1 MAIGFDVQNIV
12 LGSGLF
18 ALFIA
23 VVLAVLVLRKPT
35 GTKKMQDISA
45 AIKEGASA
53 YLKRQYKTITA
64 VSIPIIL
71 ALYYFVGLPAAISF
85 IIGAV
90 SSALA
95 GFIGMALAVRS
106 NVRAAASAQNGLMS
120 ALRTAFEGGAV
131 TGMAVVGLGLLS
143 LTLLYSYYQSISL
156 IVGYGFGASLIS
168 LFARVGGGIYTKAAD
183 VGADL
188 VGKVEKGIPEDD
200 PRNPAVIAD
209 NVGDNVGDCA
219 GMAADVFESYVVT
232 AIAAMLLGTQVLNGI
247 WLPLI
252 FYGVGILGSTIAI
265 PFVRSNTKPMAGLA
279 KGLVVGGLAT
289 ALLAF
294 FATLYFTN
302 NLGVYFAFLIGLI
315 VTLLINLI
323 TYHYTDY
330 TKKPV
335 QYIARSSTTGAG
347 TNVIAGLAVG
357 LKAAFL
363 PALVVCAAI
372 VTSYFFAGVYGIAM
386 SAVGLLSIT
395 GLILAID
402 SYGPISDN
410 AGGIAEMANMPAKLK
425 EVTDKLD
432 AAGNTTKATTK
443 GVAIASA
450 ALAALALFVAF
461 AKEVRL
467 ESIDILSPAVVVGL
481 LIGGA
486 IPFLFSSSLVAAV
499 GKTASSIVE
508 EVRRQWREIKGIS
521 TGKAKPEYGRC
532 VDLCTKSALKE
543 MIAPGLLAV
552 IAPLAIGYLL
562 GPAALGGLLAGS
574 IITGFL
580 LALHMATAGAAWDNA
595 KKWIETG
602 QLGGKGSDTHKAA
615 VVGDT
620 VGDVYKD
627 TSGPALNAL
636 IKVMNTISIV
646 FATAILAYGLKI
658 F

>member
-1 MAIGFDVQNIV
+1 MVLEMTHINII
-12 LGSGLF
+12 LGTSIF
-18 ALFIA
+18 ALLVA
-23 VVLAVLVLRKPT
+23 LVLASIVLRKPT
-35 GTKKMQDISA
+35 GTKRMQEISQ
-45 AIKEGASA
+45 AIREGSSA

-64 VSIPIIL
+64 VSIPLIL
-71 ALYYFVGLPAAISF
+71 ALWYFIGAPAAVSF
-85 IIGAV
+85 IIGAL
-90 SSALA
+90 SSAIA
-95 GFIGMALAVRS
+95 GFIGMAVAVRS
-106 NVRAAASAQNGLMS
+106 NVRTATAAQKGLLD
-120 ALRTAFEGGAV
+120 ALRIAFNGGAV
-131 TGMAVVGLGLLS
+131 TGMAVVGLGLLG
-143 LTLLYSYYQSISL
+143 LTLLYQYYQSISL

-219 GMAADVFESYVVT
+219 GMSADVFESYVVT
-232 AIAAMLLGTQVLNGI
+232 AIAAMLLGTKIQNGI

-252 FYGVGILGSTIAI
+252 LYAVGVIGSIVAL
-265 PFVRSNTKPMAGLA
+265 PFARTKTKPLQGLT
-279 KGLVVGGLAT
+279 KSLIVCGVT
-289 ALLAF
+289 TTLLAF
-294 FATLYFTN
+294 FASVFFA
-302 NLGVYFAFLIGLI
+302 NLAIFFAFLFGLI

-323 TYHYTDY
+323 TFYYTDY
-330 TKKPV
+330 DKPPV
-335 QYIARSSTTGAG
+335 QYIAKSATTGAG
-347 TNVIAGLAVG
+347 TTVISGLAVG
-357 LKAAFL
+357 LKATFL
-363 PALVVCAAI
+363 PALIISVAI
-372 VTSYFFAGVYGIAM
+372 ALSYFVAGVYGIAIA
-386 SAVGLLSIT
+386 AVGLLSIT
-395 GLILAID
+395 GLVLAID
-402 SYGPISDN
+402 SFGPISDN
-410 AGGIAEMANMPAKLK
+410 AGGIAEMSGMSNKVRT
-425 EVTDKLD
+425 VTDALD

-450 ALAALALFVAF
+450 AIAALALFVAF
-461 AKEVRL
+461 AQEVKL
-467 ESIDILSPAVVVGL
+467 NAIDILSPGVVIGL
-481 LIGGA
+481 LIGGS

-508 EVRRQWREIKGIS
+508 EVRRQWKEIKGIE
-521 TGKAKPEYGRC
+521 TGKAKPEYGKC

-543 MIAPGLLAV
+543 MIGPGILAV
-552 IAPLAIGYLL
+552 TAPLAVGFLL
-562 GPAALGGLLAGS
+562 GPEALGGLLAGS

-602 QLGGKGSDTHKAA
+602 RYGGKGSEAHKAA

-646 FATAILAYGLKI
+646 FASTILAYGLKL